1 MKKKIKFKR
10 LWISVIG
17 WILVGGFVNN
27 LFVAPFTEISLVE
40 WNGLIT
46 SLGILLGISGTRDY
60 FLKNSLDKL
69 PENRSGKGWQR
80 MWIPCVGWALAGGF
94 FINCIIAPYLDL
106 RVNDWSQLIT
116 ALTVILGISGARD
129 VGLRR
134 LPKNRETPAAK
145 EKRKKRN
152 KTSSLSC

>member
-17 WILVGGFVNN
+17 WILVGGFINN
-27 LFVAPFTEISLVE
+27 LYVHPFVDIELVE

-60 FLKNSLDKL
+60 FLKHSLDKL
-69 PENRSGKGWQR
+69 PENASGKGWQR
-80 MWIPCVGWALAGGF
+80 MWIPSVGWTLAGGY
-94 FINCIIAPYLDL
+94 FINCIIAPYIDL
-106 RVNDWSQLIT
+106 QVNDWSQLIT

-129 VGLRR
+129 IGLRR
-134 LPKNRETPAAK
+134 LPKNQETAASNNDK
-145 EKRKKRN
+145 EE
-152 KTSSLSC
+152 

>member
-17 WILVGGFVNN
+17 WILVGGFINN
-27 LFVAPFTEISLVE
+27 LFVHPFTNIEIVE

-60 FLKNSLDKL
+60 FLKKSLDKV
-69 PENRSGKGWQR
+69 PENVSGKGWQR
-80 MWIPCVGWALAGGF
+80 WWIPCIGWVLAGGY
-94 FINCIIAPYLDL
+94 FINCVLAPYIHLN
-106 RVNDWSQLIT
+106 VNDWSQLIT
-116 ALTVILGISGARD
+116 ALTVMLGISGARD

-134 LPKNRETPAAK
+134 VPKCETPVVEPEKK
-145 EKRKKRN
+145 EEKETK
-152 KTSSLSC
+152 